1 MPVIPTT
8 WEEEI
13 GRLEVREQLGRGAL
27 SKKKFEK
34 NWGYCSVVEYLLSM
48 SEVLGS
54 SWSTER
60 KKKRKQ
66 EKKRKRTRTRLVSC
80 QSDNRELLAYVHS
93 MGAEKK
99 ATVCRSEV
107 GLHQNPGIL
116 TS

>member
-13 GRLEVREQLGRGAL
+13 GRLEVREQLGSGAL

-60 KKKRKQ
+60 KK
-66 EKKRKRTRTRLVSC
+66 EKKTEKELELDWYLV
-80 QSDNRELLAYVHS
+80 
-93 MGAEKK
+93 K
-99 ATVCRSEV
+99 ATTESSLPMFTPWEQKRRQRSADQKWV
-107 GLHQNPGIL
+107 FIRTQAY
-116 TS
+116 